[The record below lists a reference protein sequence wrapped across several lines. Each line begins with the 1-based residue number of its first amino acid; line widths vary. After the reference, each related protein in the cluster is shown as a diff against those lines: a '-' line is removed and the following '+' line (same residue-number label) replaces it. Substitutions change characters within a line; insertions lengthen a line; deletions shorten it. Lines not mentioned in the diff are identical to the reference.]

1 MQDPSY
7 LEKSL
12 CERRARRDSHEQV
25 WATGP
30 ACSCPQHLPNRSHPY
45 LPAFCTVHGVFIK
58 TKILCFGSRFVF
70 YASGSWIFFPIRIR
84 IQAKKNKFF
93 QRPKQN
99 FGRNFCFQPKKY
111 QVFYF
116 CFNQSSRYLSQ
127 TGNFYLVTFLKT
139 SENQ

>member
-58 TKILCFGSRFVF
+58 TKIQCFGFGFVF
-70 YASGSWIFFPIRIR
+70 YSSGSWIFFPIRIR
-84 IQAKKNKFF
+84 IQAKKTNFFKGQNKILGEIFAF
-93 QRPKQN
+93 NPK
-99 FGRNFCFQPKKY
+99 GR
-111 QVFYF
+111 YF
-116 CFNQSSRYLSQ
+116 IFVFNQSSRQVPILLNRELLFGRYK
-127 TGNFYLVTFLKT
+127 F
-139 SENQ
+139 